1 MSGNRFD
8 KGTPVV
14 IERLGRCT
22 LYHRKING
30 EFHQFKIRSG
40 FVTVVGEP
48 SYGNLEALDN
58 LFKELKHKFK
68 SILN

>member
-1 MSGNRFD
+1 MKANAWD
-8 KGTPVV
+8 KGTPAEV
-14 IERLGRCT
+14 ERLGRCT

-30 EFHQFKIRSG
+30 ELHQFKIRSG
-40 FVTVVGEP
+40 FSTVVGEP
-48 SYGNLEALDN
+48 SYDNLDALDN